1 MVGVGANTALGN
13 RTRPPRATLAAMA
26 ERPAMAVWR
35 TRLRWRLSGA
45 WQWPTFA
52 VLTVVDAVI
61 LARLPFSGGRAN
73 LLGCLLAAGL
83 LNLIVIAVLSSTG
96 GWLVR
101 RRRPDLPRDIAADRA
116 GTIGLVALF
125 VVLLVGGLAHR
136 PALHANDELATKVL
150 RESQI
155 FAAHRA
161 PVQYLPLHGAD
172 TVQQGPDLFR
182 TCYSG
187 PDPRRD
193 FCVFVRTDE
202 PSLIKRVDP
211 DQRPNAT
218 ISGPDNP
225 GRAAR

>member
-1 MVGVGANTALGN
+1 
-13 RTRPPRATLAAMA
+13 MA

-52 VLTVVDAVI
+52 VLTAVDAVI
-61 LARLPFSGGRAN
+61 FARVPFAGGRAN

-83 LNLIVIAVLSSTG
+83 LNVIVVAVLAPVG

-101 RRRPDLPRDIAADRA
+101 RRRPDLPREIAADRA
-116 GTIGLVALF
+116 ATIGLVVLF
-125 VVLLVGGLAHR
+125 VALLVGGLAHR
-136 PALHANDELATKVL
+136 PALQANDELVAKVL
-150 RESQI
+150 HESQV

-161 PVQYLPLHGAD
+161 PAQYLPLRGAD
-172 TVQQGPDLFR
+172 TVQQGPNLFR

-193 FCVFVRTDE
+193 FCVFIRTDE
-202 PSLIKRVDP
+202 PALIKRVDP

-218 ISGPDNP
+218 ISGPE
-225 GRAAR
+225 

>member
-1 MVGVGANTALGN
+1 
-13 RTRPPRATLAAMA
+13 MA

-35 TRLRWRLSGA
+35 SRLRWRLSGA

-61 LARLPFSGGRAN
+61 LARLPFAGGRAN

-83 LNLIVIAVLSSTG
+83 LNVIVVAVISNTG

-101 RRRPDLPRDIAADRA
+101 RRRPDLPREIAADRA
-116 GTIGLVALF
+116 GTIGLVALC

-136 PALHANDELATKVL
+136 PALKANDELVATVL
-150 RESQI
+150 RESRI

-161 PVQYLPLHGAD
+161 PARYLPLRGAD

-193 FCVFVRTDE
+193 FCVFIRTDE
-202 PSLIKRVDP
+202 PALIKRVDP

-225 GRAAR
+225 GRVAR

>member
-1 MVGVGANTALGN
+1 
-13 RTRPPRATLAAMA
+13 MA

-35 TRLRWRLSGA
+35 SRLRWRLSGA

-52 VLTVVDAVI
+52 VLTVVNAII

-83 LNLIVIAVLSSTG
+83 LNVIIVAVVSPLG

-116 GTIGLVALF
+116 GAIGLVALL

-136 PALHANDELATKVL
+136 PTLGANDKLVAMVL

-161 PVQYLPLHGAD
+161 PARYLPLHGAD
-172 TVQQGPDLFR
+172 TVQQGSVFR
-182 TCYSG
+182 TCYAG

-193 FCVFVRTDE
+193 FCVVIRTDE
-202 PSLIKRVDP
+202 PALVKRVDD

-218 ISGPDNP
+218 VSG
-225 GRAAR
+225 AE